1 MTSAGDQKTYWGL
14 LETVR
19 WICTRDQE
27 RVAALWNMS
36 EEDAMASALLA
47 GWPHWY
53 PRWFLG
59 PPETN
64 SDADGAATT
73 PQDSK
78 PRVDQPFMM
87 TPNRAL
93 EDLLRKLQSS
103 RLLMTAIRCGGR
115 NHEQAPVPAIELND
129 LIFRLVPGHPVA
141 PAGPCQ
147 LKQPRRE
154 IRPRLMVRSP
164 GDLRTGCNHSWCP
177 KRKLDRARPRRHR
190 HRHRRA

>member
-47 GWPHWY
+47 GWPQSY

-59 PPETN
+59 LPETN
-64 SDADGAATT
+64 SDADGAAAA

-78 PRVDQPFMM
+78 PRVDRPFMM

-93 EDLLRKLQSS
+93 DDLLRKLQST

-115 NHEQAPVPAIELND
+115 SDEP
-129 LIFRLVPGHPVA
+129 
-141 PAGPCQ
+141 
-147 LKQPRRE
+147 
-154 IRPRLMVRSP
+154 SP
-164 GDLRTGCNHSWCP
+164 GAGD
-177 KRKLDRARPRRHR
+177 
-190 HRHRRA
+190 